1 MFIFLALCSNKRG
14 LEQIMPEIGETLS
27 FKNHEKQYLSELTGF
42 YGNIFTFQISFNY
55 CKCFF
60 IQI

>member
-27 FKNHEKQYLSELTGF
+27 FKNNEKQYLSELTGF
-42 YGNIFTFQISFNY
+42 YGNIFYIANKFQLL
-55 CKCFF
+55 
-60 IQI
+60 